1 VGVYGLGRFGRF
13 YAELLSR
20 SFTVRAYSRNAG
32 RLPPPGVSR
41 VGEEELCR
49 LPVLMLCVAISALP
63 EVLRRVGPRLRPG
76 ALVMDTC
83 SVKVLP
89 AAWMAELLPAHARI
103 LATHP
108 MFGPDS
114 AQGGVKGL
122 PLVLHPVRLEA
133 RALASWRSFFA
144 GMGLAVRLMSPEQHD
159 REAALTQGLTHF
171 LGRVLAELRLEPSA
185 VATLGYQ
192 KLLEIIEQ
200 TCNDSWQ
207 LFVDLQRYNPYTRQ
221 MRARLGDSLR
231 EVAARLDQAAAP
243 GQPSPQEVSP
253 EQTPPQQAPP
263 ERSPP

>member
-83 SVKVLP
+83 S
-89 AAWMAELLPAHARI
+89 
-103 LATHP
+103 
-108 MFGPDS
+108 
-114 AQGGVKGL
+114 VKGL

-243 GQPSPQEVSP
+243 GQPSPQEVPP